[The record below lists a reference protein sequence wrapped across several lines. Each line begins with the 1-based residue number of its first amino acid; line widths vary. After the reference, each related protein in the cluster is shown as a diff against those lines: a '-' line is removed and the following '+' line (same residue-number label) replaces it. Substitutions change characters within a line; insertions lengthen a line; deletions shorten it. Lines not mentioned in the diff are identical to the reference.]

1 MTFKHWAKNL
11 PYAGKLVDYKVE
23 RAEKLTYEIIKL
35 RKELKNALWELKT
48 LERENEEW
56 LFDEWTLEEMGKAKE
71 KAKVEGF
78 YIDLDSNG

>member
-1 MTFKHWAKNL
+1 MTFKHWAKFL

-35 RKELKNALWELKT
+35 RKELKNALWELKS

-56 LFDEWTLEEMGKAKE
+56 LSDEWTLEEMEKAKE
-71 KAKVEGF
+71 KAKDEGF